1 MKENK
6 NIILLL
12 EDDNKIR
19 DSFSEHFKLSCKK
32 GLLIETTNIEEYLAV
47 FDKEK
52 QHIKCLIMD
61 LNNKESSEEE
71 SIKLTIEQITT
82 QFNNNRIP
90 IFVHSGNLERF
101 TTLDEKG
108 TIIKKE
114 KSRKSVSEIVS
125 SINLMLESGFLDI
138 FSKNGSLDQ
147 KIMEEIHGAFIS
159 QFKHD
164 EIEKIIKSIQS
175 DPSELLVERVRVVF
189 ERIAIGSIYHSFLN
203 NNIIKDEFLSVNAI
217 EHYLRRSNISKYPF
231 FTGDILERSDKKLYF
246 VATPRCNIANGNYE
260 EILLCGI
267 NRISEEQ
274 RNGFA
279 STKID
284 NNKTGETKGRKQ
296 LRMSITDD
304 VTNPHIG
311 ERFRFLP
318 PSPQFEG
325 GYVDFKQLITVPNE
339 ELKKFNVVISLVDDF
354 ANDVVRKLTG
364 YLLRGGIA
372 DTDYNEAMYY
382 LKKDEEIAVAIP
394 TKNL

>member
-19 DSFSEHFKLSCKK
+19 EAFSEHFKLSCKK
-32 GLLIETTNIEEYLAV
+32 GILIETRNIKEYLEV
-47 FDKEK
+47 FEKEE
-52 QHIKCLIMD
+52 QYIKCLIMD
-61 LNNKESSEEE
+61 LNNKEASEEE
-71 SIKLTIEQITT
+71 SINLTIEQITT

-125 SINLMLESGFLDI
+125 SINLMLESGFLEI

-175 DPSELLVERVRVVF
+175 EPSEHLIERIRIVF
-189 ERIAIGSIYHSFLN
+189 ERIAIRSIYHSFLN
-203 NNIIKDEFLSVNAI
+203 KNSLNNAFSSVNAI
-217 EHYLRRSNISKYPF
+217 EHYLRRSNIEKYPF
-231 FTGDILERSDKKLYF
+231 FTGDVLECSKKNLYF
-246 VATPRCNIANGNYE
+246 VATPRCNIANKNYD
-260 EILLCGI
+260 EILLCRI
-267 NRISEEQ
+267 NKISEDQ
-274 RNGFA
+274 RNGLT

-284 NNKTGETKGRKQ
+284 NNKTGETKGKKQ

-304 VTNPHIG
+304 VTNSHIG

-325 GYVDFKQLITVPNE
+325 GYVDFKQLITVPKE
-339 ELKKFNVVISLVDDF
+339 DLEKFGVVISLVDDF

-382 LKKDEEIAVAIP
+382 LKRDELLAVAAPI
-394 TKNL
+394 KSL